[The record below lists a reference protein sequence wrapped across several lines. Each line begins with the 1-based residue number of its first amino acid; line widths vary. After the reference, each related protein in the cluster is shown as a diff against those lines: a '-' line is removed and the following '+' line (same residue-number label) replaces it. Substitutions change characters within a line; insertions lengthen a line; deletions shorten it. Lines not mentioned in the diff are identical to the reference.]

1 MGKGRVEKLDYADR
15 WLRDGLRVV
24 APPGAMVT
32 LDVDMSNAA
41 AFKQRINETGTRVT
55 FTHLIVHATARAL
68 AEHPELHR
76 LVAGNKRLFPESIV
90 ICLSVAGDGVV
101 TPVLMIEDAGRKS
114 LAEIASRVREG
125 AEEAKQQ
132 DRKMNELLKRWGWVA
147 PLGIMRRALVG
158 FLLERLWYRRR
169 ASGTFQVSVISSV
182 DSFAPFLFNTA
193 AALGAGRVRDR
204 AVPVEDRIEIRPVMA
219 LTCCIDHK
227 VWNGMDAATFLN
239 SVKNYLETPSERAAR
254 ATLN

>member
-1 MGKGRVEKLDYADR
+1 MSKEIIEKLDYADR

-24 APPGAMVT
+24 APSGGMVT

-41 AFKQRINETGTRVT
+41 AFKQSMNEVGTRVT
-55 FTHLIVHATARAL
+55 FAHLIVHATARAL

-76 LVAGNKRLFPESIV
+76 LVAGNKRLFPENIV

-101 TPVLMIEDAGRKS
+101 TPVLMIEDAGKKS

-125 AEEAKQQ
+125 AEEAKQS
-132 DRKMNELLKRWGWVA
+132 DRKMNELLKRWGWIV
-147 PLGIMRRALVG
+147 PLGIIRRALLG

-169 ASGTFQVSVISSV
+169 ASGTFQVSVIPSV

-193 AALGAGRVRDR
+193 AALGAGRIRDR
-204 AVPVEDRIEIRPVMA
+204 AVPIEGRIEIRPIMK

-239 SVKNYLETPSERAAR
+239 SVKDNLEAFPV
-254 ATLN
+254 N